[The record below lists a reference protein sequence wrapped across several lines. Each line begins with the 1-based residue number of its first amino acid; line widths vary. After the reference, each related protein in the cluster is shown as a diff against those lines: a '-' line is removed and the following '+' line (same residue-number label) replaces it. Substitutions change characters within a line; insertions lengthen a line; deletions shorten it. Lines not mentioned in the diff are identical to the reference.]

1 MSSIT
6 LFGAG
11 SWGTAL
17 SSHLAA
23 AGRDVTLWAR
33 RSEAAEK
40 LRQTRY
46 NPKYLRDLFIPASV
60 DITADTD
67 AAAAAS
73 DVWGFAVP
81 APYLRGVAEQL
92 RPYTREDVTVVSL
105 AKGIEKDSGQ
115 TMSQV
120 LDDELDD
127 LSSEQIGTLY
137 GPSHSE
143 EVGHERFTSVVAA
156 APTVAEAETIQ
167 TTFMTDRLRVY
178 LSTDVTGVEIGG
190 STKNVIGIAAGI
202 SDGLGYGTN
211 AKAALAT
218 RGLLEIRRL
227 GVALGA
233 KPETFSGLT
242 GVGDITVTC
251 TSGHSRNR
259 YVGEQ
264 IGQGVPLADLREDMN
279 MVAEGV
285 YTAQAVR
292 ELATEYDVDLPIMTA
307 VYELLF
313 EDRKPDDIAEQLM
326 DRPAKHEH
334 APAALSPESP
344 AE

>member
-40 LRQTRY
+40 LQQTRY

-60 DITADTD
+60 DITADTET
-67 AAAAAS
+67 AAATS

-92 RPYTREDVTVVSL
+92 KPYTRDDVTVVSL
-105 AKGIEKDSGQ
+105 AKGIEKGSGK
-115 TMSQV
+115 TMSEV
-120 LDDELDD
+120 LDDELKNIP
-127 LSSEQIGTLY
+127 SEQIGALY

-143 EVGHERFTSVVAA
+143 EVGHERFTTVVAA
-156 APTVAEAETIQ
+156 APTVAEAQTIQ
-167 TTFMTDRLRVY
+167 DTFMTDRLRVY

-190 STKNVIGIAAGI
+190 AAKNVIGIAAGI
-202 SDGLGYGTN
+202 SDGLGYGNN
-211 AKAALAT
+211 AKAAIAT

-227 GVALGA
+227 GVAMGA
-233 KPETFSGLT
+233 NPKTFSGLT

-251 TSGHSRNR
+251 TSEHSRNR

-264 IGQGVPLADLREDMN
+264 IGQGASLDDLREEMN

-292 ELATEYDVDLPIMTA
+292 TLSDEYDLEMPIMTA

-313 EDRKPDDIAEQLM
+313 EDRQPDDIAEQLM
-326 DRPAKHEH
+326 DRPAKREYILSSES
-334 APAALSPESP
+334 AAG
-344 AE
+344 

>member
-33 RSEAAEK
+33 RPEAAEK

-60 DITADTD
+60 EITSDTE

-73 DVWGFAVP
+73 DVWGMAVP
-81 APYLRGVAEQL
+81 APYLRGVADRL
-92 RPYTREDVTVVSL
+92 APYTRPDVTVVSL
-105 AKGIEKDSGQ
+105 AKGLEKDSGQ

-120 LDDELDD
+120 LHDELGD
-127 LSSEQIGTLY
+127 LSADQIGTLY

-143 EVGHERFTSVVAA
+143 EVGHERFTTVVAA
-156 APTVAEAETIQ
+156 APTVAEAQQIQ
-167 TTFMTDRLRVY
+167 DTFMTDRLRVY

-190 STKNVIGIAAGI
+190 STKNVLGIATGI
-202 SDGLGYGTN
+202 SDGIGYGNN
-211 AKAALAT
+211 AKAALIT
-218 RGLLEIRRL
+218 RGLVEIRRL
-227 GVALGA
+227 GVAMGA

-242 GVGDITVTC
+242 GVGDLAVTC
-251 TSGHSRNR
+251 TSEHSRNR

-264 IGQGVPLADLREDMN
+264 IGQGRSLEALREEMN
-279 MVAEGV
+279 MVAEGI

-292 ELATEYDVDLPIMTA
+292 ALADEHDLEMPIMTA

-313 EDRKPDDIAEQLM
+313 EDRAPEDIAEQLM

-334 APAALSPESP
+334 AAAGALSADS

>member
-6 LFGAG
+6 LFGTG

-60 DITADTD
+60 DITADTE

-73 DVWGFAVP
+73 DVWGIAVP
-81 APYLRGVAEQL
+81 APYLRGVAERIQSHA
-92 RPYTREDVTVVSL
+92 RDDVTVVSL

-120 LDDELDD
+120 LDDELEAVPPD
-127 LSSEQIGTLY
+127 QIGALY

-143 EVGHERFTSVVAA
+143 EVGHERFTTVVAA
-156 APTVAEAETIQ
+156 APTVAAAEQIRD
-167 TTFMTDRLRVY
+167 TFMTDRLRVY
-178 LSTDVTGVEIGG
+178 LSTDVLGVEIGG
-190 STKNVIGIAAGI
+190 SAKNVLGIATGI
-202 SDGLGYGTN
+202 SDGLGYGNN
-211 AKAALAT
+211 ARAALAT
-218 RGLLEIRRL
+218 RGLAEIRRL
-227 GVALGA
+227 GVAMGA
-233 KPETFSGLT
+233 EPETFSGLT

-251 TSGHSRNR
+251 TSEHSRNR

-264 IGQGVPLADLREDMN
+264 IGQGRSFETLREEMD
-279 MVAEGV
+279 MVAEGT
-285 YTAQAVR
+285 YTAHAVR
-292 ELATEYDVDLPIMTA
+292 ELADEYDLEMPIMTA

-313 EDRKPDDIAEQLM
+313 EDREPDDIAEQLM
-326 DRPAKHEH
+326 DRPAKPEH
-334 APAALSPESP
+334 ATSAVPES
-344 AE
+344 ATE